1 MKKTLIIAAVCGIAM
16 VVGAVIYLCNEKQK
30 NTEDKTPEPK
40 AKEPEEE
47 SQASY
52 VDLNEQKSSVAS
64 TISERHTVAAEI
76 IRETLSEEN
85 NEVGESEHKVDFD
98 EIDSSLDNLLD
109 EE

>member
-1 MKKTLIIAAVCGIAM
+1 MKKPLIIAAVCGIAI
-16 VVGAVIYLCNEKQK
+16 VVGVVIYLCNEKKK
-30 NTEDKTPEPK
+30 NTEDKTPEPN
-40 AKEPEEE
+40 AKEPEEKP
-47 SQASY
+47 QASY
-52 VDLNEQKSSVAS
+52 VDLNEKKSNVAS